1 MWYKVHISATDCK
14 RALAA
19 APYHPAE
26 IYTVIWPGYF
36 TVQWTSNAVPSHHT
50 SPLSKDFLSH
60 TPQVEFS
67 KKWNG
72 ANAQGKCNTVSTST
86 VSRYLWKQLNTKK
99 ADLFFSVHGGI
110 ASCKSNDIVLMLPCK
125 VVSLTVKWRV
135 NTSLIS
141 AVLFLFHCSS
151 LQLCLLPLS
160 IISSI
165 HILLCHSSEYH
176 RAQSCRLSLAN
187 PLRQT
192 KAMWDYP
199 VLWSY
204 FIKRQNTC
212 ACLVCFCLF
221 SG

>member
-14 RALAA
+14 SALAA
-19 APYHPAE
+19 APYHPTE

-50 SPLSKDFLSH
+50 SPLARIFSHIHSKWSS
-60 TPQVEFS
+60 Q

-72 ANAQGKCNTVSTST
+72 ANAQGKYNTISTST
-86 VSRYLWKQLNTKK
+86 VSRYLWKQLHTKK

-110 ASCKSNDIVLMLPCK
+110 ASCKSNDIVLILP
-125 VVSLTVKWRV
+125 VKWRV

-141 AVLFLFHCSS
+141 ALLFFFHCSS
-151 LQLCLLPLS
+151 LRLCLLPLS

-176 RAQSCRLSLAN
+176 RAPSCWISLPN
-187 PLRQT
+187 PL
-192 KAMWDYP
+192 
-199 VLWSY
+199 
-204 FIKRQNTC
+204 C
-212 ACLVCFCLF
+212 
-221 SG
+221 